1 MTPTRQAAQRGS
13 AQPGRRRL
21 DTSVPADYDVP
32 TRQPRLE
39 SPTTARYAFAATF
52 LAWVAGVAVA
62 GTAVVAVPH
71 PAWIE
76 RWGAALLLV
85 VFSIGLTHR
94 GGGHMRIWTVAAGVL
109 ALSAVVTELNLLVAG
124 AAAVSAILAS
134 VWAVVITRPARSAIG
149 ALKEFVLALAVAL
162 SGTLA
167 VAAWNAPVAYQR
179 FNLVV
184 LAAALTL
191 AIAFVWN
198 LGAGLHG
205 LGKQN
210 IAIIAAVAAVL
221 LVLLAY
227 SSFVR
232 THGSETVVE
241 GITNFVIWMRE
252 TVGGVPRPVE
262 VFIGF
267 PALIVGVSL
276 RSKRRDGWWV
286 LVFAV
291 LGTGVLTTSLVSP
304 GAYPSYIALSTV
316 YSVVLGVVVGL
327 VARYV
332 AMRQRGSRASR
343 SLEPTSRSEPGRLAP
358 LK

>member
-1 MTPTRQAAQRGS
+1 MTPTREARPA
-13 AQPGRRRL
+13 GRRRL

-32 TRQPRLE
+32 VRQPRLE
-39 SPTTARYAFAATF
+39 SAAATRYAFAATF
-52 LAWVAGVAVA
+52 LAWVAGVLVA
-62 GTAVVAVPH
+62 GTALVAVPH
-71 PAWIE
+71 PMWIE

-94 GGGHMRIWTVAAGVL
+94 GGGHMRIWTVASGLLGLGAVLSGVN
-109 ALSAVVTELNLLVAG
+109 VLVAA

-134 VWAVVITRPARSAIG
+134 VWAVVITRPARSAVG
-149 ALKEFVLALAVAL
+149 AVKEFALSIVVAL
-162 SGTLA
+162 SGTVA
-167 VAAWNAPVAYQR
+167 VAAWNAPVSFQR

-184 LAAALTL
+184 IAASLTL

-205 LGKQN
+205 LGRQN
-210 IAIIAAVAAVL
+210 LAIIAGVATALVL
-221 LVLLAY
+221 LLAY

-232 THGSETVVE
+232 THGSESVVE
-241 GITNFVIWMRE
+241 GITNATIWMRE
-252 TVGGVPRPVE
+252 NVGGIPRPVE

-267 PALIVGVSL
+267 PALIVGVAL

-286 LVFAV
+286 VVFAV
-291 LGTGVLTTSLVSP
+291 LGTAVLTTSLVSP

-316 YSVVLGVVVGL
+316 YSVVLGVLVGL

-332 AMRQRGSRASR
+332 AMRPRGSRSAR
-343 SLEPTSRSEPGRLAP
+343 SLEPVSRSEPGRLAP

>member
-1 MTPTRQAAQRGS
+1 MSRTHATSSG
-13 AQPGRRRL
+13 GRRRL
-21 DTSVPADYDVP
+21 DASVPIDYDVP
-32 TRQPRLE
+32 VRQPRLE
-39 SPTTARYAFAATF
+39 SPTATRYAFAATIV
-52 LAWVAGVAVA
+52 AWVVGVVAAGSSLVAVA
-62 GTAVVAVPH
+62 H
-71 PAWIE
+71 PQWIE
-76 RWGAALLLV
+76 RVGAALLLV

-94 GGGHMRIWTVAAGVL
+94 GGGHMRIWTVASSVL
-109 ALSAVVTELNLLVAG
+109 AVAAIATGVNLLVAS

-134 VWAVVITRPARSAIG
+134 VWAVVATRPARTAVG
-149 ALKEFVLALAVAL
+149 AVKEFAIALVVAL
-162 SGTLA
+162 SGTVA

-184 LAAALTL
+184 LAASLTV

-210 IAIIAAVAAVL
+210 LAIISGVAMVL
-221 LVLLAY
+221 VVLLAY
-227 SSFVR
+227 SSVVR
-232 THGSETVVE
+232 THGSESLVE
-241 GITNFVIWMRE
+241 GISNAVTWMRE

-304 GAYPSYIALSTV
+304 GAYPSYIALSTA
-316 YSVVLGVVVGL
+316 YSVVLGVLVGL
-327 VARYV
+327 VARFLLV
-332 AMRQRGSRASR
+332 RERGSRSSR
-343 SLEPTSRSEPGRLAP
+343 VLMPTLRSEPGRIAP

>member
-1 MTPTRQAAQRGS
+1 
-13 AQPGRRRL
+13 
-21 DTSVPADYDVP
+21 VPADYDVP
-32 TRQPRLE
+32 VRQPRLE
-39 SPTTARYAFAATF
+39 SARATRYAIAGT
-52 LAWVAGVAVA
+52 LVAWVLGVLAA
-62 GTAVVAVPH
+62 GTALVDVPH
-71 PAWIE
+71 PRWIE
-76 RWGAALLLV
+76 QAGAAVLLV

-94 GGGHMRIWTVAAGVL
+94 GGGHMRIWTVASGVL
-109 ALSAVVTELNLLVAG
+109 AASALLSGLNLLVAS

-134 VWAVVITRPARSAIG
+134 VWAVVATRPARTVVG
-149 ALKEFVLALAVAL
+149 ALKEYGVALLVAL
-162 SGTLA
+162 SGTIA

-184 LAAALTL
+184 LAAALTV

-210 IAIIAAVAAVL
+210 LAIIAGVAMVL
-221 LVLLAY
+221 VLLLAY

-232 THGSETVVE
+232 THGSESVVE
-241 GITNFVIWMRE
+241 GITSAVAWMRE
-252 TVGGVPRPVE
+252 TIGGVPRPVE

-304 GAYPSYIALSTV
+304 GAYPSYIALSTL
-316 YSVVLGVVVGL
+316 YSVVLGLLVGL
-327 VARYV
+327 LARFLL
-332 AMRQRGSRASR
+332 MRDRGSRSSR
-343 SLEPTSRSEPGRLAP
+343 ALMPLSRSEPGRIAP